1 MRAPSLFP
9 PLFIFDALAFG
20 HGLDGE
26 AVVLRAL
33 SVCIVILNN
42 VKNILLPRRVYQNI
56 YTFAIVIPVSLIL
69 GKPYYYLFMETKMT
83 QMIPLGRSK
92 EDIKA
97 REQIMKDFYAN
108 WIAEHPNKKDFYTNK
123 AIDPTLSDGL

>member
-1 MRAPSLFP
+1 LLVEFEE
-9 PLFIFDALAFG
+9 FGDAQA
-20 HGLDGE
+20 
-26 AVVLRAL
+26 
-33 SVCIVILNN
+33 
-42 VKNILLPRRVYQNI
+42 
-56 YTFAIVIPVSLIL
+56 FAIVIPVSLIL

-97 REQIMKDFYAN
+97 RE
-108 WIAEHPNKKDFYTNK
+108 HFYTNK